1 MGELSNIWQLL
12 AGLGIFLFGMLLL
25 EESIRNLSGKALRR
39 FIRKQTSNRVKAIGL
54 GILTTV
60 ILQSSSAVSLM
71 VLAFTGA
78 GIMSTMSAIGV
89 VMGANFGTTLST
101 WLLATAGFKFK
112 IELLSMP
119 FIGIGGLGLLFLGNS
134 TSKWINI
141 SKLLVGFGFLF
152 MGLDYMKQGVEDW
165 TSGMDVSVLNGLP
178 GVTYLLFGIVLTAL
192 IHSSTASIM
201 ILLSSVYSGMI
212 NLEAACMVVVG
223 INIGGTI
230 TILIGSVNGVASK
243 KKVAFS
249 NLIFKIAN
257 ALVVLP
263 MLSLLIWLINDGL
276 NLKADPIFGIALF
289 HTLFNL
295 IGLIVFFPMLGPVAR
310 FLDKRFQERTVFVSR
325 FIHAAPAQVTEA
337 AITALSNEVRYL
349 LRLSTEYNLR
359 QFGLDPSQVLP
370 EIKDISGSVIPSEK
384 SEIPAHYEKIKLL
397 QEQIFNYGAEIQKHE
412 LSEREAG
419 ELNRLLHAARYAVA
433 AAKSIKDIRHN
444 LDAIEEEGDKEHF
457 TGFQNRLIHFVGEIK
472 EIVTRPNE
480 AGLTEK
486 LFEAGKSLKVED
498 RKYTDSITGML
509 NSNQANHMILSDLL
523 AVNRNLTLSGRQ
535 VVLSVKDLLLSSEAA
550 QVFEHLDV

>member
-1 MGELSNIWQLL
+1 
-12 AGLGIFLFGMLLL
+12 
-25 EESIRNLSGKALRR
+25 
-39 FIRKQTSNRVKAIGL
+39 
-54 GILTTV
+54 
-60 ILQSSSAVSLM
+60 
-71 VLAFTGA
+71 
-78 GIMSTMSAIGV
+78 
-89 VMGANFGTTLST
+89 
-101 WLLATAGFKFK
+101 
-112 IELLSMP
+112 
-119 FIGIGGLGLLFLGNS
+119 
-134 TSKWINI
+134 
-141 SKLLVGFGFLF
+141 
-152 MGLDYMKQGVEDW
+152 
-165 TSGMDVSVLNGLP
+165 
-178 GVTYLLFGIVLTAL
+178 
-192 IHSSTASIM
+192 
-201 ILLSSVYSGMI
+201 
-212 NLEAACMVVVG
+212 
-223 INIGGTI
+223 
-230 TILIGSVNGVASK
+230 
-243 KKVAFS
+243 
-249 NLIFKIAN
+249 
-257 ALVVLP
+257 
-263 MLSLLIWLINDGL
+263 
-276 NLKADPIFGIALF
+276 
-289 HTLFNL
+289 
-295 IGLIVFFPMLGPVAR
+295 
-310 FLDKRFQERTVFVSR
+310 
-325 FIHAAPAQVTEA
+325 
-337 AITALSNEVRYL
+337 LSNEVRYL